1 MRSLDNNMRVYP
13 ILLILVVA
21 ASTVSRSP
29 ADEPDDVPS
38 TSISATSDDA
48 ADAGRVRL
56 LFLSQERPIRID
68 VLVKIGEQSIE
79 TRWRKGAEALFA
91 RLDKDGNKQLD
102 TVEYRRAPWVSSTQ
116 TKRGNDVFSLFLRGV
131 ADRLQDR
138 RKKTEKALD
147 LSAFVKQMRTHRP
160 PFVVEASPKVSPG
173 KELFQWLDENGDNRL
188 DAMELDR
195 MEAVV
200 ARLDRNRD
208 RALQA
213 AELDQFKNPFSLQQQ
228 SMIMTSER
236 QSNMVHVVDAATDR
250 LAVQILDRYA
260 DNKDSIDAAWF
271 GVDAVGH
278 DEDGDKRLDVN
289 ELVN

>member
-1 MRSLDNNMRVYP
+1 MRVYP

-102 TVEYRRAPWVSSTQ
+102 TVEYRRAP
-116 TKRGNDVFSLFLRGV
+116 
-131 ADRLQDR
+131 
-138 RKKTEKALD
+138 
-147 LSAFVKQMRTHRP
+147 
-160 PFVVEASPKVSPG
+160 
-173 KELFQWLDENGDNRL
+173 
-188 DAMELDR
+188 
-195 MEAVV
+195 
-200 ARLDRNRD
+200 
-208 RALQA
+208 
-213 AELDQFKNPFSLQQQ
+213 
-228 SMIMTSER
+228 
-236 QSNMVHVVDAATDR
+236 
-250 LAVQILDRYA
+250 
-260 DNKDSIDAAWF
+260 
-271 GVDAVGH
+271 
-278 DEDGDKRLDVN
+278 
-289 ELVN
+289 